1 MKVTKIDIDKS
12 VAKGNLL
19 ANLTIVLDYDFELHN
34 IQLLTGKKGEY
45 MKNKPLTGQG
55 VGVAVLD
62 TGIFPHIDFDNRIR
76 AFHDFLNN
84 RKRPY
89 DDNGHG
95 THVAGL
101 IAGDRKSVV

>member
-45 MKNKPLTGQG
+45 MNFPIDSTSKFIMYHLNEETRLYLLNE
-55 VGVAVLD
+55 VLKKYYSLD
-62 TGIFPHIDFDNRIR
+62 
-76 AFHDFLNN
+76 
-84 RKRPY
+84 
-89 DDNGHG
+89 
-95 THVAGL
+95 
-101 IAGDRKSVV
+101 

>member
-45 MKNKPLTGQG
+45 MNFPIDSTGKFIMYPLNEETRLYLLNE
-55 VGVAVLD
+55 VLKKYYSLD
-62 TGIFPHIDFDNRIR
+62 
-76 AFHDFLNN
+76 
-84 RKRPY
+84 
-89 DDNGHG
+89 
-95 THVAGL
+95 
-101 IAGDRKSVV
+101 